1 MVRAL
6 FTSGW
11 NNTEKMVYKIPG
23 VSPEMMKLVIE
34 YAYTRTVSITAEN
47 VESLLGT
54 ADQFNIMGIIRLC
67 CEFLKSQLCLENCIG
82 ICRLTNHY
90 HCPGLR
96 QTAYMFILHNFEE
109 LIKVSTEFLD
119 LSIDELTDII
129 EKDEL
134 NVKQEEVVFD
144 AILKWITHDPWQRR
158 QHIPI
163 LLSKVRPLGSRSSAQ
178 LCHRSVLNAAASWR
192 CSLHV
197 CTAAS
202 CSQGMQL
209 KCVVSSHLELMCNH
223 PWV

>member
-1 MVRAL
+1 M
-6 FTSGW
+6 
-11 NNTEKMVYKIPG
+11 YKIPG
-23 VSPEMMKLVIE
+23 ISPEMMKLVIE
-34 YAYTRTVSITAEN
+34 YAYTRTVSITADN

-82 ICRLTNHY
+82 ICRLTNYY

-119 LSIDELTDII
+119 LSIHELTDII

-144 AILKWITHDPWQRR
+144 AILKWITHDPWNRK

-163 LLSKVRPLGSRSSAQ
+163 LLSKVGPAAPGAPHSSATAPSSAPPPRGTAHT
-178 LCHRSVLNAAASWR
+178 LFCAALRACGFSALF
-192 CSLHV
+192 LHI
-197 CTAAS
+197 
-202 CSQGMQL
+202 
-209 KCVVSSHLELMCNH
+209 
-223 PWV
+223 

>member
-1 MVRAL
+1 M
-6 FTSGW
+6 
-11 NNTEKMVYKIPG
+11 YKIPG
-23 VSPEMMKLVIE
+23 ISPEMMKLVIE
-34 YAYTRTVSITAEN
+34 YAYTRTVSITADN

-82 ICRLTNHY
+82 ICRLTNYY

-119 LSIDELTDII
+119 LSIHELTDII

-144 AILKWITHDPWQRR
+144 AILKWITHDPWHRK

-163 LLSKVRPLGSRSSAQ
+163 LLSKVGPAAPGAPHSSATAPSSAPPPRGTAHT
-178 LCHRSVLNAAASWR
+178 LFCAA
-192 CSLHV
+192 
-197 CTAAS
+197 
-202 CSQGMQL
+202 QGMRFQ
-209 KCVVSSHLELMCNH
+209 CIVSSHLELMFNH
-223 PWV
+223 PPV